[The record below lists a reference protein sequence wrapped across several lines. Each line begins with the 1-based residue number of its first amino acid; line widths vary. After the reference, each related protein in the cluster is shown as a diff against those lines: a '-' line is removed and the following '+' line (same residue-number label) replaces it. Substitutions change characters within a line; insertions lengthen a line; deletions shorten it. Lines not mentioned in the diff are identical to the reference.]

1 MKTTLY
7 NETQRYPKG
16 DLVFITTTFG
26 LVLILIVS
34 GFAHVFDWTPGQ
46 WAGAI
51 AVLAMLAGTL
61 IYLWRTRMTVA
72 IRNKSL
78 KLEYAP
84 IDVKNLKVKWKNVSE
99 IEIVSLP
106 RDYKWKGWDVH
117 FSSGNKWYNLNG
129 TSVLKITLNNGETI
143 LVGCKKPRDIEDAL
157 KNNGRTKHLLKD

>member
-1 MKTTLY
+1 
-7 NETQRYPKG
+7 
-16 DLVFITTTFG
+16 
-26 LVLILIVS
+26 
-34 GFAHVFDWTPGQ
+34 
-46 WAGAI
+46 
-51 AVLAMLAGTL
+51 
-61 IYLWRTRMTVA
+61 MTVA

-143 LVGCKKPRDIEDAL
+143 LVGCKKPRDLEDAL